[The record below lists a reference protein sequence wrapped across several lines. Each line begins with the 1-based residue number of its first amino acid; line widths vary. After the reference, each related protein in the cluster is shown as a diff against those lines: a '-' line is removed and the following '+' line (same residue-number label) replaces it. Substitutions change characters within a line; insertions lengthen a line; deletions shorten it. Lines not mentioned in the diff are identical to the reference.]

1 MEVMTLQVILHINGH
16 LEAGLM
22 VPRVAPWGSASSM
35 GRALSSWAL
44 AHLREIWLSSV
55 VQPAPRHMY
64 TDSAV
69 ISQWKQAG

>member
-1 MEVMTLQVILHINGH
+1 MHVILHVNGH
-16 LEAGLM
+16 LEAGLI
-22 VPRVAPWGSASSM
+22 VPIVASWGSASSM

-55 VQPAPRHMY
+55 VQPAPQHMY

-69 ISQWKQAG
+69 ISQWK